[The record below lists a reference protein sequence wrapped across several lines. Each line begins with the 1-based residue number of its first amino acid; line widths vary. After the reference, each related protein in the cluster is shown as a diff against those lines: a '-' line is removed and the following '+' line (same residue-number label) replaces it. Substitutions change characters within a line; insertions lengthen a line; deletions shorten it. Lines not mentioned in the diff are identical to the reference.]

1 MQKILVIEDTPD
13 VRNLITDTLKLN
25 GFEAVAAE
33 DGEAGIQLALSQL
46 PDLILCDVQMP
57 RKDGFEVLA
66 DLRGRA
72 ATATIPFVFLTGQAD
87 KFHMRQGMNLGA
99 DDFLAKP
106 FMLQELMAAVNAR
119 LKKHKAI
126 AVRADQKLSELRD
139 SISLALPHELMTPLN
154 GIIGFSSIL
163 MADSPTLSVSD
174 ISEFAQHIHESAQ
187 RLQRVIENFLLYS
200 QIELTAADPAKLAA
214 LRNADPVTIKDF
226 VESVAERRA
235 ANFKRSGDLIV
246 DLAESCIKIP
256 YPKLEKIVGE
266 LLDNAFKFSTAGS
279 PVRIQGKPDRSHYQL
294 RITDRGRGLT
304 PEQIAAL
311 GAHMQFE
318 RRFYEQQGSGLG
330 FAIARRLTEVHG
342 GSITVHSSPNQQTTI
357 ELFFPLWGA

>member
-1 MQKILVIEDTPD
+1 MMQKILVIEDTPD

-66 DLRGRA
+66 DLRGRP

-126 AVRADQKLSELRD
+126 AVRADQKLS
-139 SISLALPHELMTPLN
+139 
-154 GIIGFSSIL
+154 
-163 MADSPTLSVSD
+163 
-174 ISEFAQHIHESAQ
+174 
-187 RLQRVIENFLLYS
+187 
-200 QIELTAADPAKLAA
+200 
-214 LRNADPVTIKDF
+214 
-226 VESVAERRA
+226 
-235 ANFKRSGDLIV
+235 
-246 DLAESCIKIP
+246 
-256 YPKLEKIVGE
+256 
-266 LLDNAFKFSTAGS
+266 
-279 PVRIQGKPDRSHYQL
+279 
-294 RITDRGRGLT
+294 
-304 PEQIAAL
+304 
-311 GAHMQFE
+311 
-318 RRFYEQQGSGLG
+318 
-330 FAIARRLTEVHG
+330 
-342 GSITVHSSPNQQTTI
+342 
-357 ELFFPLWGA
+357 